1 MAWHCSSIYK
11 DLQRFTRNL
20 QHLSA
25 KLFLLLFLNNFKQI
39 CANLQKSENNMMSND
54 GLIIEN
60 MDLSH
65 IHLAVGRPFILKF
78 ACNLTL
84 KDVTIFFSILRNMS
98 LREISEDSTAI
109 T

>member
-1 MAWHCSSIYK
+1 MHLQGVIPISGIRFNLTFIVPVFLKIY
-11 DLQRFTRNL
+11 TRNL
-20 QHLSA
+20 QHINA

-78 ACNLTL
+78 A
-84 KDVTIFFSILRNMS
+84 
-98 LREISEDSTAI
+98 
-109 T
+109 